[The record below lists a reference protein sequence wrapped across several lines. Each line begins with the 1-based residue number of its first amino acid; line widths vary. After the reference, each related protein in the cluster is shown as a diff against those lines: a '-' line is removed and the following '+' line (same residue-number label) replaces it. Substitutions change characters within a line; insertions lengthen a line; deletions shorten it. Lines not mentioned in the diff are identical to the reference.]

1 MVARRLAFARCR
13 RNGIGDKEVAPI
25 EPEPLQRAMPRAIL
39 IVLDS
44 VGIGSAPDAAEYGDD
59 GADTLGHIA
68 ASCARGEADGRPR
81 NGALHLPNLVRLG
94 LGEACRCA
102 SGRVPPGLESAS
114 PP

>member
-1 MVARRLAFARCR
+1 
-13 RNGIGDKEVAPI
+13 
-25 EPEPLQRAMPRAIL
+25 MPRAIL
-39 IVLDS
+39 LVLDS
-44 VGIGSAPDAAEYGDD
+44 LGIGSAPDAADYGDD

-102 SGRVPPGLESAS
+102 TGGVPPGLEGSSAPVGLYGCAVEIS
-114 PP
+114 NGKDTPSGHWEIAGVP